1 MMATAIQWSGPL
13 LVLGALLLGLGT
25 VAAAMRPTVQSML
38 SPEVATILMLA
49 AAFLVPSI
57 PGMYAAQ
64 ADAAGAVGLAGYAL
78 LQVGLL
84 LIVVVSAAP
93 LLYPTVTGP
102 FANHPLTGGLG
113 IALFLGLLLTSI
125 ATLQAGVY
133 PRPAALLL
141 VAGTAGFFFGFFV
154 SEFLPP
160 GPAQVANAVL
170 GVLAPAGLAWCGT
183 ALWIGALSAS
193 R

>member
-1 MMATAIQWSGPL
+1 MMSTAIQWSGPV
-13 LVLGALLLGLGT
+13 LVVGALLLALTT
-25 VAAAMRPTVQSML
+25 VAAALRPTVQSML
-38 SPEVATILMLA
+38 SPEVATLGVLA
-49 AAFLVPSI
+49 AAFLVLSL

-64 ADAAGAVGLAGYAL
+64 ADAAGVIGLAGYAL

-84 LIVVVSAAP
+84 LLVVVSAAP

-113 IALFLGLLLTSI
+113 VALFLGLLLTSI

-160 GPAQVANAVL
+160 GPAQVANAAL
-170 GVLAPAGLAWCGT
+170 GVLAPAGLAWCGA
-183 ALWIGALSAS
+183 ALWLRG
-193 R
+193 

>member
-1 MMATAIQWSGPL
+1 MMSTAIQWSGPL
-13 LVLGALLLGLGT
+13 LILGALLFGLTT

-38 SPEVATILMLA
+38 SPEVATFAVLA
-49 AAFLVPSI
+49 AALLVTSL

-64 ADAAGAVGLAGYAL
+64 ADAAGAIGLAGYAL

-84 LIVVVSAAP
+84 LLVVVSAAP
-93 LLYPTVTGP
+93 LLYPTVTEP
-102 FANHPLTGGLG
+102 FANHPLSGGLG

-160 GPAQVANAVL
+160 GPAQLANAVL
-170 GVLAPAGLAWCGT
+170 GILAPAGLAWCGAT
-183 ALWIGALSAS
+183 LWTRA
-193 R
+193 

>member
-1 MMATAIQWSGPL
+1 MTAAIHWSAPL
-13 LVLGALLLGLGT
+13 LVLGAVLLGLTT
-25 VAAAMRPTVQSML
+25 VAAALRPTVQTML
-38 SPEVATILMLA
+38 SPEVATLGVLA
-49 AAFLVPSI
+49 AAFLVASL

-64 ADAAGAVGLAGYAL
+64 ADAAGAIGLAGYVL

-84 LIVVVSAAP
+84 LLVVVSAAP
-93 LLYPTVTGP
+93 LLYPTVTEP

-113 IALFLGLLLTSI
+113 VALFLGLLLTAI

-170 GVLAPAGLAWCGT
+170 GVLAPAGLAWCGA
-183 ALWIGALSAS
+183 ALWMRA
-193 R
+193 

>member
-1 MMATAIQWSGPL
+1 MTAAIHWSAPL
-13 LVLGALLLGLGT
+13 LVIGAVLLGLTT
-25 VAAAMRPTVQSML
+25 VAAALRPTVQAML
-38 SPEVATILMLA
+38 SPEVATLAVLA
-49 AAFLVPSI
+49 AALLVVSV

-64 ADAAGAVGLAGYAL
+64 ADAAGAIGLAGYVL

-84 LIVVVSAAP
+84 LLVVVSAAP
-93 LLYPTVTGP
+93 LLYPTVTEP
-102 FANHPLTGGLG
+102 FANHPITGGLG
-113 IALFLGLLLTSI
+113 VALFLGLLLTAI

-170 GVLAPAGLAWCGT
+170 GVLAPAGLAWCGV
-183 ALWIGALSAS
+183 ALWTRA
-193 R
+193 

>member
-1 MMATAIQWSGPL
+1 MTAAIQWSGPP
-13 LVLGALLLGLGT
+13 LVLGALLLGLAT

-38 SPEVATILMLA
+38 PPDVATLLVLA
-49 AAFLVPSI
+49 AAFLVPSL

-64 ADAAGAVGLAGYAL
+64 AEAAGAIGLAGYAL

-84 LIVVVSAAP
+84 LLVVVSAAP
-93 LLYPTVTGP
+93 LLFPNVTGP
-102 FANHPLTGGLG
+102 FANHPLTFLLG
-113 IALFLGLLLTSI
+113 VALFIGLLLTGI
-125 ATLQAGVY
+125 ATLQAAVY

-141 VAGTAGFFFGFFV
+141 LIGTAGFFFGFFV

-170 GVLAPAGLAWCGT
+170 GVLAPAGLAWCG
-183 ALWIGALSAS
+183 AFLWTRA
-193 R
+193 

>member
-1 MMATAIQWSGPL
+1 
-13 LVLGALLLGLGT
+13 
-25 VAAAMRPTVQSML
+25 ML
-38 SPEVATILMLA
+38 SPEVATLLILA
-49 AAFLVPSI
+49 AAFLVTSL

-64 ADAAGAVGLAGYAL
+64 ADKAGAIGLAGYAL

-84 LIVVVSAAP
+84 LLVVVSAAP

-113 IALFLGLLLTSI
+113 VALFLGLLITAI

-154 SEFLPP
+154 SEFLPS

-170 GVLAPAGLAWCGT
+170 GVLAPAGLVWCGVS
-183 ALWIGALSAS
+183 LWVRA
-193 R
+193 

>member
-1 MMATAIQWSGPL
+1 MMSTAIQWSGPL
-13 LVLGALLLGLGT
+13 LVLGALLLGLTT
-25 VAAAMRPTVQSML
+25 VVAAMRPTVQSML
-38 SPEVATILMLA
+38 SPEVATLAVLA
-49 AAFLVPSI
+49 AAFLITSL

-64 ADAAGAVGLAGYAL
+64 ADAAGAIGLAGYAL

-84 LIVVVSAAP
+84 LLVVVSAMP
-93 LLYPTVTGP
+93 LLYPAVTGP
-102 FANHPLTGGLG
+102 FATHPLTGGLG

-160 GPAQVANAVL
+160 GPAQVTNAVL
-170 GVLAPAGLAWCGT
+170 GVLAPAGFVWCGV
-183 ALWIGALSAS
+183 ALWS
-193 R
+193 RA

>member
-1 MMATAIQWSGPL
+1 MMSTAIHWSGPL
-13 LVLGALLLGLGT
+13 LVVGALLFGLVT
-25 VAAAMRPTVQSML
+25 VAAAFRPTVQAMF
-38 SPEVATILMLA
+38 SPEVATLGMLA
-49 AAFLVPSI
+49 AVFLLPSL

-64 ADAAGAVGLAGYAL
+64 ADAAGPIGLAGYVL

-84 LIVVVSAAP
+84 LIVVVSAVP
-93 LLYPTVTGP
+93 LLYPTMTAP
-102 FANHPLTGGLG
+102 FTNHPLSGGLG

-141 VAGTAGFFFGFFV
+141 CAGTAGFFFGFFV
-154 SEFLPP
+154 AEFLPP

-170 GVLAPAGLAWCGT
+170 GVLTPAGLAWCGA
-183 ALWIGALSAS
+183 ALWTRG
-193 R
+193 

>member
-1 MMATAIQWSGPL
+1 MTAAIHWSAPL
-13 LVLGALLLGLGT
+13 LVIGAVLLGLTT
-25 VAAAMRPTVQSML
+25 VAAALRPTVQAML
-38 SPEVATILMLA
+38 SPEVATLAVLA
-49 AAFLVPSI
+49 AALLVVSV

-64 ADAAGAVGLAGYAL
+64 ADAAGAIGLAGYVL

-84 LIVVVSAAP
+84 LLVVVSAAP
-93 LLYPTVTGP
+93 LLYPTVTEP

-113 IALFLGLLLTSI
+113 VALFLGLLLTAI

-170 GVLAPAGLAWCGT
+170 GVLAPAGLAWCGV
-183 ALWIGALSAS
+183 ALWTRA
-193 R
+193 

>member
-1 MMATAIQWSGPL
+1 MMTTAIQWSGPL
-13 LVLGALLLGLGT
+13 LVVGALLFGLAT
-25 VAAAMRPTVQSML
+25 VVAATRPAVQSML
-38 SPEVATILMLA
+38 SPELATLLVLA
-49 AAFLVPSI
+49 AALLVTSL

-64 ADAAGAVGLAGYAL
+64 ADAAGAIGLAGYAL

-84 LIVVVSAAP
+84 LLVVVSAAP
-93 LLYPTVTGP
+93 LLYPAVTGP

-113 IALFLGLLLTSI
+113 VALFLGLLLTSI

-160 GPAQVANAVL
+160 GPAQLANAVL
-170 GVLAPAGLAWCGT
+170 GVLAPAGLAWCGM
-183 ALWIGALSAS
+183 ALWS
-193 R
+193 RA

>member
-1 MMATAIQWSGPL
+1 MTAAIHWSAPL
-13 LVLGALLLGLGT
+13 LVIGAVLLGLTT
-25 VAAAMRPTVQSML
+25 VAAALRPTVQTML
-38 SPEVATILMLA
+38 SPEVATLAVLA
-49 AAFLVPSI
+49 AALLVASL

-64 ADAAGAVGLAGYAL
+64 ADAAGAIGLAGYVL

-84 LIVVVSAAP
+84 LLVVVSAAP
-93 LLYPTVTGP
+93 LLYPTVTEP

-113 IALFLGLLLTSI
+113 VALFLGLLLTAI

-160 GPAQVANAVL
+160 APAQVANAVL
-170 GVLAPAGLAWCGT
+170 GVLAPAGLAWCGA
-183 ALWIGALSAS
+183 ALWVRA
-193 R
+193 

>member
-1 MMATAIQWSGPL
+1 MMSTAIHWSGPL
-13 LVLGALLLGLGT
+13 LVLGALLLGLAT
-25 VAAAMRPTVQSML
+25 VAAALRPAVQSML
-38 SPEVATILMLA
+38 SQEVATLLVLA
-49 AAFLVPSI
+49 AVFLLPSL

-84 LIVVVSAAP
+84 LLVVVSAAP

-113 IALFLGLLLTSI
+113 VALFLGLLLTAI
-125 ATLQAGVY
+125 ATVQAGIY

-141 VAGTAGFFFGFFV
+141 VAGTAGFFFSFFV

-170 GVLAPAGLAWCGT
+170 GVLAPAGLAWCGA
-183 ALWIGALSAS
+183 ALWS
-193 R
+193 RA

>member
-1 MMATAIQWSGPL
+1 MMSTAIQWSGPL
-13 LVLGALLLGLGT
+13 LVLGALLFGLTT

-38 SPEVATILMLA
+38 SPDVATLAVLA
-49 AAFLVPSI
+49 ASLLVTSL

-64 ADAAGAVGLAGYAL
+64 ADAAGAIGLAGYAL
-78 LQVGLL
+78 FQVGLL
-84 LIVVVSAAP
+84 LLVVVSAAP

-102 FANHPLTGGLG
+102 LANHPLTGGLG
-113 IALFLGLLLTSI
+113 VALFLGLLLTSI

-141 VAGTAGFFFGFFV
+141 IAGTAGFFFGFFV

-160 GPAQVANAVL
+160 GPAQAANAAL
-170 GVLAPAGLAWCGT
+170 GVLAPAGLAWCGA
-183 ALWIGALSAS
+183 ALWM
-193 R
+193 RE

>member
-1 MMATAIQWSGPL
+1 MTAAIHWSAPL
-13 LVLGALLLGLGT
+13 LVIGAVLLGLTT
-25 VAAAMRPTVQSML
+25 VAAALRPTVQAML
-38 SPEVATILMLA
+38 SQEVATLAVLA
-49 AAFLVPSI
+49 AALLVVSV

-64 ADAAGAVGLAGYAL
+64 ADAAGAVGLAGYVL

-84 LIVVVSAAP
+84 LLVVVSAAP
-93 LLYPTVTGP
+93 LLYPTVTEP

-113 IALFLGLLLTSI
+113 VALFLGLLLTAI

-170 GVLAPAGLAWCGT
+170 GVLAPAGLAWCGV
-183 ALWIGALSAS
+183 ALWTRA
-193 R
+193 

>member
-1 MMATAIQWSGPL
+1 MTTAIQWSGPV
-13 LVLGALLLGLGT
+13 LVLGALLLGLAT
-25 VAAAMRPTVQSML
+25 VATALRPTVQSML
-38 SPEVATILMLA
+38 SPQVATFLLLA
-49 AAFLVPSI
+49 AAFLVPSL

-64 ADAAGAVGLAGYAL
+64 ADAAGAIGLAGYVL

-84 LIVVVSAAP
+84 LVVVVSAVP
-93 LLYPTVTGP
+93 LLFPTVNEP
-102 FANHPLTGGLG
+102 FANHPLTLGLG
-113 IALFLGLLLTSI
+113 VALLLGLLLTAI

-141 VAGTAGFFFGFFV
+141 VAGAAGFFFSFFV

-170 GVLAPAGLAWCGT
+170 GVLAPAGLAWCGV
-183 ALWIGALSAS
+183 ALWTRA
-193 R
+193 